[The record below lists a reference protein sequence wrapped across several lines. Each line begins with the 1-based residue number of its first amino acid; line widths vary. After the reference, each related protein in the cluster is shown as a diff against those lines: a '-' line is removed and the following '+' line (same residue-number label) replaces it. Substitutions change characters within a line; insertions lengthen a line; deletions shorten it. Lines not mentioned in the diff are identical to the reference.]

1 MRILIDTNVLGRLSQ
16 PGHAMHGI
24 AVRTVTTL
32 RDAQHEL
39 RVVPQVLYEYWTV
52 ATRPIDQNGLGF
64 SIEETQA
71 NMLAF
76 KAIFPPLRDERG
88 ILDRWERLV
97 VAHRVL
103 GKPTHDAH
111 LVAAMERHGLSHVLT
126 FNPSDF
132 PRFGTVQI
140 LDPAHVASL

>member
-1 MRILIDTNVLGRLSQ
+1 
-16 PGHAMHGI
+16 
-24 AVRTVTTL
+24 
-32 RDAQHEL
+32 
-39 RVVPQVLYEYWTV
+39 
-52 ATRPIDQNGLGF
+52 
-64 SIEETQA
+64 
-71 NMLAF
+71 MLAF

-126 FNPSDF
+126 FNPGDF

-140 LDPAHVASL
+140 LDPADVASP